1 MSPRSVNIGER
12 PAYPIPCYGATLVAL
27 RHIRKGGIVLF
38 TDYLTLFLLFRDY
51 LI

>member
-1 MSPRSVNIGER
+1 MEWEADIPGLGD
-12 PAYPIPCYGATLVAL
+12 PAHFDFIFSLI
-27 RHIRKGGIVLF
+27 IRKGGIVLF